1 MCRYNKCLYGKLF
14 FLLITSASK
23 DLPFTVV
30 YIETVLPGL
39 GDFLYEVFCL
49 VVCIEYVCLAYEH
62 CSLELD

>member
-1 MCRYNKCLYGKLF
+1 MCRYNKCLYGKLV

-39 GDFLYEVFCL
+39 GVFLYEVFCL

-62 CSLELD
+62 CSLELA

>member
-39 GDFLYEVFCL
+39 GDFF
-49 VVCIEYVCLAYEH
+49 I
-62 CSLELD
+62 